1 MPPLKKNI
9 LMNIT
14 KKDIDVL
21 NAVLTVEVD
30 KKDYQLKVDKI
41 LKDYKKTAS
50 VPGFRK
56 GFVPMG
62 MIKKQYEKSIVID
75 EVNKLLQEALT
86 KYLTDEKLDILGNP
100 IPMPDE
106 NFSWENE
113 KLAFDF
119 ELGMSPKFEINLD
132 TKKKISLNTII
143 ADKDFINDEVANI
156 QKQYG
161 KLTSQTEVVEGGRMV
176 GSFSFEYKGEQKEK
190 DATIDLDQIK
200 GKPNLK
206 KFLGKK
212 VGDIIDLKTKG
223 LFKDDHDLMN
233 ALGLDHDDAHG
244 FNVPA
249 TFTITEVNK
258 TELAELNQELFDK
271 LFGAGKIKTEKE
283 LRAEIKK
290 SAEKQF
296 QQQADQQFLNASTDY
311 LIANTKFDLPAEFLK
326 KWLQVGTDKELTK
339 EEAIA
344 EYQRSEK
351 GLRYQLIE
359 GQIAK
364 ENDLTVTYEELRVYA
379 GEVVTAQ
386 FAQYGGQI
394 GLDEEQLK
402 PIVDNVLANEDETR
416 RLSEQLMSK
425 KLLDFYKEK
434 LNYKEK
440 EVTYKEFVE
449 ETYK

>member
-1 MPPLKKNI
+1 
-9 LMNIT
+9 MNIV
-14 KKDIDVL
+14 KKDIDTL

-30 KKDYQLKVDKI
+30 KKDYQPKVDKI
-41 LKDYKKTAS
+41 LKDYKKTAT

-75 EVNKLLQEALT
+75 EVNKILQEALT

-100 IPMPDE
+100 IPKPDA
-106 NFSWENE
+106 NFTWDAE

-119 ELGMSPKFEINLD
+119 ELGMAPKFEIDYD
-132 TKKKISLNTII
+132 TKKKITLNTII
-143 ADKDFINDEVANI
+143 ADKSFIDDEVLNI

-161 KLTSQTEVVEGGRMV
+161 KLVSQSEVVEGGRMV
-176 GSFSFEYKGEQKEK
+176 GTFTFDYKEEKQQKN
-190 DATIDLDQIK
+190 ATVDLDQIK
-200 GKPNLK
+200 GKPNQK

-212 VGDIIDLKTKG
+212 VDDTVELKTKG
-223 LFKDDHDLMN
+223 LFKDDHDLMH

-244 FNVPA
+244 FDVKVSFA
-249 TFTITEVNK
+249 ITEVNK
-258 TELAELNQELFDK
+258 SELAELNQELFDK
-271 LFGAGKIKTEKE
+271 LFGEGKVKSTKE
-283 LRAEIKK
+283 LREEIKK

-311 LIANTKFDLPAEFLK
+311 LIEHTKFDLPADFLK
-326 KWLQVGTDKELTK
+326 KWLQVGTEKELSK

-344 EYQRSEK
+344 EFDRSEK

-364 ENDLTVTYEELRVYA
+364 ENDLKVAYEDLRAYA

-386 FAQYGGQI
+386 FAQYGGQMD
-394 GLDEEQLK
+394 LDEEQLK
-402 PIVDNVLANEDETR
+402 PIVDNVLSNQEESR
-416 RLSEQLMSK
+416 RLSEQLMSQ
-425 KLLDFYKEK
+425 KLLEFYKEK
-434 LNYKEK
+434 LNYKKK

>member
-1 MPPLKKNI
+1 
-9 LMNIT
+9 MNIT
-14 KKDIDVL
+14 KKDIDTL
-21 NAVLTVEVD
+21 NAILTIEVE
-30 KKDYQLKVDKI
+30 KKDYQPKVDKI
-41 LKDYKKTAS
+41 LKDYRKTAS

-56 GFVPMG
+56 GHVPMG
-62 MIKKQYEKSIVID
+62 MIKKQYEQSIRID
-75 EVNKLLQEALT
+75 EVNKLLQESLT

-100 IPMPDE
+100 MPMPDE
-106 NFSWENE
+106 NFSWDAE

-119 ELGMSPKFEINLD
+119 ELGISPKFEIDLD
-132 TKKKISLNTII
+132 TKNKITFNKII
-143 ADKDFINDEVANI
+143 ADEDFINDEVANI

-161 KLTSQTEVVEGGRMV
+161 KLTSQIEVVEGGRMM

-190 DATIDLDQIK
+190 EATIDLDQIK
-200 GKPNLK
+200 GKPNQK

-212 VGDIIDLKTKG
+212 VGDTIELKTKG
-223 LFKDDHDLMN
+223 LFKDDHDLMH
-233 ALGLDHDDAHG
+233 ALGIGHDDAHG
-244 FNVPA
+244 FNVKA

-271 LFGAGKIKTEKE
+271 IFGEGKIKSVEE
-283 LRAEIKK
+283 LREEIKE

-311 LIANTKFDLPAEFLK
+311 LIEHTKFDLPAEFLK
-326 KWLQVGTDKELTK
+326 KWLQVGTEKEMTK
-339 EEAIA
+339 EEAA
-344 EYQRSEK
+344 KEYERSEK

-364 ENDLTVTYEELRVYA
+364 ENNLTVTFEDLRAYA
-379 GEVVTAQ
+379 AEVVQAQ
-386 FAQYGGQI
+386 FAQYGQA

-402 PIVDNVLANEDETR
+402 PIVDNVLANQEESR
-416 RLSEQLMSK
+416 RLSEQLMSQR
-425 KLLDFYKEK
+425 LLDFYKEK